1 MRPHVT
7 HPALR
12 VPFRCG
18 VKRLFLVGIL
28 LTQAACSSTT
38 FFYNRLDTIINW
50 YVDDYVTLTKDQRAD
65 FDRRLATLLDWH
77 RREEL
82 PRYTALL
89 TQFEMGLDPTL
100 EATTVEYLFTELSN
114 AADRLEVRTLDL
126 MIEFGETLSP
136 EQRLEFMAELQRE
149 QEEQRETL
157 LERTDAEYQDDARER
172 LSDNLARF
180 MGRLSADQ
188 KTGIEEHVQAYRR
201 FDGPWLD
208 DRARW
213 IAQLDA
219 ILTQGDPD
227 WPVQVRAVL
236 AGRESARSADY
247 IRVYENNSRVSRAVF
262 RDVINLRSAKQDQRL
277 RRKINDYRDDFVVLT
292 EQADKRSVK
301 Q

>member
-1 MRPHVT
+1 MRV
-7 HPALR
+7 A
-12 VPFRCG
+12 FRCG
-18 VKRLFLVGIL
+18 VKRLLLTGLL
-28 LTQAACSSTT
+28 LTQVACSSTT

-65 FDRRLATLLDWH
+65 FDRRLAGLLDWH

-100 EATTVEYLFTELSN
+100 EKATVEHLFTALSE

-126 MIEFGETLSP
+126 MIEFGKTLSP

-157 LERTDAEYQDDARER
+157 LGRTDAEYQDDARER

-180 MGRLSADQ
+180 MGRLSEDQ
-188 KTGIEEHVQAYRR
+188 KAGIEEHVQAYQR

-208 DRARW
+208 DRERW
-213 IAQLDA
+213 TAQLHA
-219 ILTQGDPD
+219 ILRQENPD
-227 WPVQVRAVL
+227 WPAQVRRVL
-236 AGRESARSADY
+236 AGREKARSADY

-262 RDVINLRSAKQDQRL
+262 RDVINLRSAKQDRRL
-277 RRKINDYRDDFVVLT
+277 RRKINDYRDDFVLLT
-292 EQADKRSVK
+292 EQADQRSVK

>member
-1 MRPHVT
+1 
-7 HPALR
+7 LR
-12 VPFRCG
+12 VAFRCG
-18 VKRLFLVGIL
+18 VKRLLLTGLL
-28 LTQAACSSTT
+28 LTQVACSSTT

-65 FDRRLATLLDWH
+65 FDRRLAGLLDWH

-100 EATTVEYLFTELSN
+100 EKATVEHLFTALSE

-126 MIEFGETLSP
+126 MIEFGKTLSP

-157 LERTDAEYQDDARER
+157 LGRTDAEYQDDARER

-180 MGRLSADQ
+180 MGRLSEDQ
-188 KTGIEEHVQAYRR
+188 KAGIEEHVQAYQR

-208 DRARW
+208 DRERW
-213 IAQLDA
+213 TAQLHA
-219 ILTQGDPD
+219 ILRQENPD
-227 WPVQVRAVL
+227 WPAQVRRVL
-236 AGRESARSADY
+236 AGREKARSADY

-262 RDVINLRSAKQDQRL
+262 RDVINLRSAKQDRRL
-277 RRKINDYRDDFVVLT
+277 RRKINDYRDDFVLLT
-292 EQADKRSVK
+292 EQADQRSVK